1 MPAVPA
7 SSLQLH
13 TPSTHVSWTRR
24 DRVKRTCCQYGRAS
38 HTGNAI
44 RATYSSVSVGVVHVL
59 CACAQVQSTV
69 WCSCLITQFS
79 PCCKM
84 YFYMRKGQK
93 HCILRCFCFPS
104 AAKNREKML
113 KKGPKSTSKSILPYN
128 FSFFFPGPGPPK
140 KRKAK
145 ATAHWY
151 THLLRTIFAN
161 SDVECN
167 GRAKTPTINWHEEW
181 NYI

>member
-1 MPAVPA
+1 MLSWGRTSEESLNWLEPIQYDATLFMPAVPA

-84 YFYMRKGQK
+84 YFYIRKGQK

-104 AAKNREKML
+104 AAKKSGKNAQ
-113 KKGPKSTSKSILPYN
+113 KGSKID
-128 FSFFFPGPGPPK
+128 FQK
-140 KRKAK
+140 
-145 ATAHWY
+145 
-151 THLLRTIFAN
+151 HLT
-161 SDVECN
+161 V
-167 GRAKTPTINWHEEW
+167 
-181 NYI
+181 